1 MLIGWFT
8 VSGGNMTKVK
18 VENKS
23 RKQTVKVKK
32 TSSATQPTS
41 QVKQQANQKSTSTD
55 HKSLLS
61 RIDDLE
67 KQVSKLNSL
76 TIKFARNSVVDRF
89 ERSKLEQEIDDNRRI
104 YLKFAWGLWIV
115 FVIFVIVFGIVL
127 N

>member
-1 MLIGWFT
+1 
-8 VSGGNMTKVK
+8 MTKVK

-23 RKQTVKVKK
+23 RKQTVKVKTTHTTK
-32 TSSATQPTS
+32 TAHTTS
-41 QVKQQANQKSTSTD
+41 GGDAGP
-55 HKSLLS
+55 KSLLS

-115 FVIFVIVFGIVL
+115 FAIFVIVFGIVL

>member
-1 MLIGWFT
+1 
-8 VSGGNMTKVK
+8 MTKVK

-23 RKQTVKVKK
+23 RKQTVKVK
-32 TSSATQPTS
+32 
-41 QVKQQANQKSTSTD
+41 QQADQKSTGTD

-67 KQVSKLNSL
+67 KQVSVLNELIVELSTKSVKVDFNIFKLG
-76 TIKFARNSVVDRF
+76 
-89 ERSKLEQEIDDNRRI
+89 QEIDGNRKI
-104 YLKFAWGLWIV
+104 YLKFAWGLWLV

>member
-1 MLIGWFT
+1 MG
-8 VSGGNMTKVK
+8 
-18 VENKS
+18 
-23 RKQTVKVKK
+23 
-32 TSSATQPTS
+32 
-41 QVKQQANQKSTSTD
+41 TD

-61 RIDDLE
+61 RIDELE

-104 YLKFAWGLWIV
+104 YLKFAWGLWLV
-115 FVIFVIVFGIVL
+115 FAIFVIVFGIVL

>member
-1 MLIGWFT
+1 
-8 VSGGNMTKVK
+8 MTRIK

-23 RKQTVKVKK
+23 RKQTVKVK

-67 KQVSKLNSL
+67 KQVSKLNRL
-76 TIKFARNSVVDRF
+76 TIKFARNSVVYRF
-89 ERSKLEQEIDDNRRI
+89 ERSKLEQKIDDNRRI

-115 FVIFVIVFGIVL
+115 FAIFVVVFGIVL

>member
-1 MLIGWFT
+1 
-8 VSGGNMTKVK
+8 MTKIK

-41 QVKQQANQKSTSTD
+41 QVKQQANQKSTSMD

-61 RIDDLE
+61 RIDELE
-67 KQVSKLNSL
+67 KQVFVLNELVVKLS
-76 TIKFARNSVVDRF
+76 TKSVKVDF
-89 ERSKLEQEIDDNRRI
+89 NIFKLGQEIDDNRRI

-115 FVIFVIVFGIVL
+115 FAIFVIVFGIVL